1 VIQPPGGVSRQRVL
15 DSAARAGFY
24 WFQLATNSAFH
35 DIPWKGIPRKTPR
48 ETTMSM
54 KLTQYIR
61 PDCFL
66 PELPEKSREDALR
79 RIVHAAAEKGYIKE
93 EAGIF
98 AKLME
103 RENIQST
110 AVGNGIAIPHCFT
123 DEVPDLIITVAR
135 SSAGLEFDSFDGKP
149 TQVVF
154 LLMGNRQEH
163 SLHLK
168 ALARIARLIK
178 STSFIEKIIAS
189 STVEEMVRA
198 FEQEEA
204 KI

>member
-1 VIQPPGGVSRQRVL
+1 
-15 DSAARAGFY
+15 
-24 WFQLATNSAFH
+24 
-35 DIPWKGIPRKTPR
+35 
-48 ETTMSM
+48 MSM
-54 KLTQYIR
+54 KLRQYIR
-61 PDCFL
+61 PECFL
-66 PELPEKSREDALR
+66 HDLTETSREDALR
-79 RIVHAAAEKGYIKE
+79 RIVHAVAEKGYITDEKDV
-93 EAGIF
+93 F
-98 AKLME
+98 SKLME

-123 DEVPDLIITVAR
+123 DEIPDLIIAVAR
-135 SSAGLEFDSFDGKP
+135 SRAGLEFDSFDGRP

-178 STSFIEKIIAS
+178 STSFIEKIVAS
-189 STVEEMVRA
+189 SSVQDMVDA
-198 FEQEEA
+198 FDQEEG

>member
-1 VIQPPGGVSRQRVL
+1 
-15 DSAARAGFY
+15 
-24 WFQLATNSAFH
+24 
-35 DIPWKGIPRKTPR
+35 
-48 ETTMSM
+48 MSM

-61 PDCFL
+61 PATFL
-66 PELPEKSREDALR
+66 PDLSVKTREDALR
-79 RIVHAAAEKGYIKE
+79 TIVNAVAAHGFIKDQD
-93 EAGIF
+93 AVF
-98 AKLME
+98 SKLME

-123 DEVPDLIITVAR
+123 DEVPDLIISVAR
-135 SSAGLEFDSFDGKP
+135 SRDGLEFDSFDGKP
-149 TQVVF
+149 TRVVF

-178 STSFIEKIIAS
+178 STSFIEKIVAS
-189 STVEEMVRA
+189 STVEEMVKA
-198 FEQEEA
+198 FENEEA

>member
-1 VIQPPGGVSRQRVL
+1 
-15 DSAARAGFY
+15 
-24 WFQLATNSAFH
+24 
-35 DIPWKGIPRKTPR
+35 
-48 ETTMSM
+48 MSM
-54 KLTQYIR
+54 KLMQYIR

-66 PELPEKSREDALR
+66 ADLPERTREDALR
-79 RIVHAAAEKGYIKE
+79 RIVHAVAQKGHIKDEKE
-93 EAGIF
+93 VF
-98 AKLME
+98 ARLME

-110 AVGNGIAIPHCFT
+110 AVGHGIAIPHCFT

-135 SSAGLEFDSFDGKP
+135 SRQGLEFDSFDGKP

-178 STSFIEKIIAS
+178 STSFIEKIVAS
-189 STVEEMVRA
+189 TTVEEMVRA

>member
-1 VIQPPGGVSRQRVL
+1 M
-15 DSAARAGFY
+15 A
-24 WFQLATNSAFH
+24 
-35 DIPWKGIPRKTPR
+35 
-48 ETTMSM
+48 M

-61 PDCFL
+61 PECFL
-66 PELPEKSREDALR
+66 PSIEDRTREGALR
-79 RIVHAAAEKGYIKE
+79 TLVHAVAARGLIHDEQDVYQR
-93 EAGIF
+93 
-98 AKLME
+98 LMD
-103 RENIQST
+103 RESIQST
-110 AVGNGIAIPHCFT
+110 AVGNGIAIPHCFI
-123 DEVPDLIITVAR
+123 DEIPDLIIVVAR
-135 SSAGLEFDSFDGKP
+135 ATGGLDFESFDGKP

-178 STSFIEKIIAS
+178 STAFIERIRVSA
-189 STVEEMVRA
+189 TVDDMVKA

>member
-1 VIQPPGGVSRQRVL
+1 MAI
-15 DSAARAGFY
+15 
-24 WFQLATNSAFH
+24 
-35 DIPWKGIPRKTPR
+35 
-48 ETTMSM
+48 
-54 KLTQYIR
+54 KLTRYIR

-66 PELPEKSREDALR
+66 PVLQERTREEALR
-79 RIVHAAAEKGYIKE
+79 SLVHAVASRGYLRDE
-93 EAGIF
+93 QDVY

-103 RENIQST
+103 RESIQST

-123 DEVPDLIITVAR
+123 DDVPDLIIAVAR
-135 SSAGLEFDSFDGKP
+135 SPGGLDVDSFDGKP
-149 TQVVF
+149 THVVF
-154 LLMGNRQEH
+154 LLMGNREEH

-178 STSFIEKIIAS
+178 STAFIEKIVAS
-189 STVEEMVRA
+189 STVEDMVQA

>member
-1 VIQPPGGVSRQRVL
+1 M
-15 DSAARAGFY
+15 A
-24 WFQLATNSAFH
+24 
-35 DIPWKGIPRKTPR
+35 
-48 ETTMSM
+48 M

-61 PDCFL
+61 PECFL
-66 PELPEKSREDALR
+66 HSIQDLTREEALR
-79 RIVHAAAEKGYIKE
+79 TLVHAVASKGYLRDEKDVY
-93 EAGIF
+93 AR
-98 AKLME
+98 LME

-110 AVGNGIAIPHCFT
+110 AVGNGIAIPHCFI
-123 DEVPDLIITVAR
+123 DEIPDLIIAVAR
-135 SSAGLEFDSFDGKP
+135 APGGLDFDSFDGKP

-178 STSFIEKIIAS
+178 STAFIERIRAS
-189 STVEEMVRA
+189 ASVDDMVKA

>member
-1 VIQPPGGVSRQRVL
+1 
-15 DSAARAGFY
+15 
-24 WFQLATNSAFH
+24 
-35 DIPWKGIPRKTPR
+35 
-48 ETTMSM
+48 MSM

-66 PELPEKSREDALR
+66 ADLTVRTREDALR
-79 RIVHAAAEKGYIKE
+79 RIVHAVAEKGYIRDEKE
-93 EAGIF
+93 VF
-98 AKLME
+98 ARLME

-123 DEVPDLIITVAR
+123 DEVPDLIIAVAR
-135 SSAGLEFDSFDGKP
+135 APGGLEFDSFDGKP

-178 STSFIEKIIAS
+178 STAFIEKIIAS
-189 STVEEMVRA
+189 ETVEDMVRA

>member
-1 VIQPPGGVSRQRVL
+1 M
-15 DSAARAGFY
+15 A
-24 WFQLATNSAFH
+24 
-35 DIPWKGIPRKTPR
+35 
-48 ETTMSM
+48 M
-54 KLTQYIR
+54 KLTHYIR

-66 PELPEKSREDALR
+66 PALQDRTREDALR
-79 RIVHAAAEKGYIKE
+79 TLVRQVASRGYLRDEKGV
-93 EAGIF
+93 F
-98 AKLME
+98 ARLME

-123 DEVPDLIITVAR
+123 DEVPDLIIAVAR
-135 SSAGLEFDSFDGKP
+135 APGGLDFDSFDGKP
-149 TQVVF
+149 THVVF
-154 LLMGNRQEH
+154 LLMGNRQGH

-189 STVEEMVRA
+189 STVEDMVKA

>member
-1 VIQPPGGVSRQRVL
+1 
-15 DSAARAGFY
+15 
-24 WFQLATNSAFH
+24 
-35 DIPWKGIPRKTPR
+35 
-48 ETTMSM
+48 MSM
-54 KLTQYIR
+54 KLMQYIR

-66 PELPEKSREDALR
+66 ADLPERTREDALR
-79 RIVHAAAEKGYIKE
+79 RIVHAVAVHGHIKDEKE
-93 EAGIF
+93 VF
-98 AKLME
+98 ARLME

-135 SSAGLEFDSFDGKP
+135 SRQGLEFDSFDGKP
-149 TQVVF
+149 THVVF

-178 STSFIEKIIAS
+178 STSFIEKIVAS
-189 STVEEMVRA
+189 TTVEEMVRA

-204 KI
+204 RI

>member
-1 VIQPPGGVSRQRVL
+1 MP
-15 DSAARAGFY
+15 
-24 WFQLATNSAFH
+24 
-35 DIPWKGIPRKTPR
+35 
-48 ETTMSM
+48 M

-61 PDCFL
+61 PECFL
-66 PELPEKSREDALR
+66 PAVQDRTREEALR
-79 RIVHAAAEKGYIKE
+79 TLVHAVAAKGYLRDEKDVY
-93 EAGIF
+93 AR
-98 AKLME
+98 LME
-103 RENIQST
+103 RESIQST
-110 AVGNGIAIPHCFT
+110 AVGNGIAIPHCFI
-123 DEVPDLIITVAR
+123 DEVPDLIIAVAR
-135 SSAGLEFDSFDGKP
+135 APGGLDFDSFDGKP

-178 STSFIEKIIAS
+178 STAFIERIRAS
-189 STVEEMVRA
+189 VTVEDMVKA

>member
-1 VIQPPGGVSRQRVL
+1 M
-15 DSAARAGFY
+15 A
-24 WFQLATNSAFH
+24 
-35 DIPWKGIPRKTPR
+35 
-48 ETTMSM
+48 M

-61 PDCFL
+61 PECFL
-66 PELPEKSREDALR
+66 PSIEDRTREGALR
-79 RIVHAAAEKGYIKE
+79 TLVHAVAARGLIHDEQDVYQR
-93 EAGIF
+93 
-98 AKLME
+98 LMD
-103 RENIQST
+103 RESIQST
-110 AVGNGIAIPHCFT
+110 AVGNGIAIPHCFI
-123 DEVPDLIITVAR
+123 DEIPDLIIVVAR
-135 SSAGLEFDSFDGKP
+135 ATAGLDFDSFDGKP

-178 STSFIEKIIAS
+178 STAFIERIRVSA
-189 STVEEMVRA
+189 TVDDMVKA

>member
-1 VIQPPGGVSRQRVL
+1 M
-15 DSAARAGFY
+15 A
-24 WFQLATNSAFH
+24 
-35 DIPWKGIPRKTPR
+35 
-48 ETTMSM
+48 M

-61 PDCFL
+61 PECFIADL
-66 PELPEKSREDALR
+66 PDTTREDALR
-79 RIVHAAAEKGYIKE
+79 RIVHAVAAKGFIKDEKE
-93 EAGIF
+93 VF
-98 AKLME
+98 SKLME
-103 RENIQST
+103 RESIQST
-110 AVGNGIAIPHCFT
+110 AVGNSIAIPHCFT

-135 SSAGLEFDSFDGKP
+135 SRQGLEFDSFDGKP

-178 STSFIEKIIAS
+178 STAFIERIIAS
-189 STVEEMVRA
+189 STVQDMVSA

-204 KI
+204 RI

>member
-1 VIQPPGGVSRQRVL
+1 
-15 DSAARAGFY
+15 
-24 WFQLATNSAFH
+24 
-35 DIPWKGIPRKTPR
+35 
-48 ETTMSM
+48 MSM
-54 KLTQYIR
+54 KLTHYIR
-61 PDCFL
+61 SDCFL
-66 PELPEKSREDALR
+66 PDLPEKTREDALR
-79 RIVHAAAEKGYIKE
+79 RIVHAAAEKGYIRDEKDV
-93 EAGIF
+93 F
-98 AKLME
+98 SKLME

-123 DEVPDLIITVAR
+123 DDVRDLIIIVAR
-135 SSAGLEFDSFDGKP
+135 SRAGLEFDSFDGKP

-178 STSFIEKIIAS
+178 STSFIEKIVAS
-189 STVEEMVRA
+189 TTVEEMVKA

>member
-1 VIQPPGGVSRQRVL
+1 M
-15 DSAARAGFY
+15 A
-24 WFQLATNSAFH
+24 
-35 DIPWKGIPRKTPR
+35 
-48 ETTMSM
+48 M

-66 PELPEKSREDALR
+66 PALNERSREDALR
-79 RIVHAAAEKGYIKE
+79 AIVHAVASRGYLKDEKDV
-93 EAGIF
+93 F

-189 STVEEMVRA
+189 TTVEEMVRA